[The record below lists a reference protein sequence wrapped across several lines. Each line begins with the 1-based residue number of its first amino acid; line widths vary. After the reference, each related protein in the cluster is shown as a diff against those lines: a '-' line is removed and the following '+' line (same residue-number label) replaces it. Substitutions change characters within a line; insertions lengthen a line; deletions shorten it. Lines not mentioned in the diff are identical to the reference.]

1 MTRRRKQKRR
11 IRERMTRTGESYT
24 TARSDLL
31 RRAKTTVAAA
41 PTFLVPVRE
50 MPRAIAFYRDALGF
64 SVLRRSPDDTWAEV
78 GDDATTIGL
87 HRADVAGVDTGL
99 GLLVASAGDACR
111 RVLTHGG
118 RIVDE
123 AAGVPGVHVVQ
134 DPDGNVVRLMSSQ

>member
-1 MTRRRKQKRR
+1 MPQSAPTHVTYMLMVEDAERARRFYRDGLTATVRWAAPDGSWTVME
-11 IRERMTRTGESYT
+11 IGGREVCT

-31 RRAKTTVAAA
+31 GRAETTGAAA

-99 GLLVASAGDACR
+99 GLLV
-111 RVLTHGG
+111 
-118 RIVDE
+118 
-123 AAGVPGVHVVQ
+123 
-134 DPDGNVVRLMSSQ
+134 